1 MRANR
6 YFRKEFRAY
15 PHYIVFDFEALLQ
28 PMNQKQTNDLVHLSK
43 HIPVSV
49 GIHDSLS
56 ESPTFIKH
64 EDPKMLVKPF
74 VEELESR
81 HALIVEDVNS
91 IYPIPD
97 DFNMLSAS
105 DQEAWNDWLY
115 KVAVIGFNS
124 GKYDLNMIKL
134 YFVERIAENVW
145 QIKVAKKDN
154 NYMFLTTPRFKI
166 LDIKNFLAPQM
177 SYEKWCKSLECEL
190 EKLVFPYEWLTSY
203 EKLSHEGPVAH
214 EHFYSSLSGKNTL
227 SSEQYEEF
235 CAEFHKRECLT
246 MMDWLREYNLADVM
260 PFVEDVNKT

>member
-1 MRANR
+1 
-6 YFRKEFRAY
+6 
-15 PHYIVFDFEALLQ
+15 
-28 PMNQKQTNDLVHLSK
+28 MNQKQTNDLVHLSK

-134 YFVERIAENVW
+134 YFVERIAENVNGK
-145 QIKVAKKDN
+145 IKVAKKDN
-154 NYMFLTTPRFKI
+154 NNMFLTTP
-166 LDIKNFLAPQM
+166 
-177 SYEKWCKSLECEL
+177 
-190 EKLVFPYEWLTSY
+190 KL
-203 EKLSHEGPVAH
+203 KLKKDS
-214 EHFYSSLSGKNTL
+214 
-227 SSEQYEEF
+227 
-235 CAEFHKRECLT
+235 
-246 MMDWLREYNLADVM
+246 
-260 PFVEDVNKT
+260 KTVL